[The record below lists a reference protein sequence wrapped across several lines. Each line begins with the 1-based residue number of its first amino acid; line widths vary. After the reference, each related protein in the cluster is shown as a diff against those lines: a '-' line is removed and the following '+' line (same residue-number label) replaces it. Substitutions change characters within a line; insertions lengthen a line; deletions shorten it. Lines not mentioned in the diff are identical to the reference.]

1 MCKVGGGGTPIQA
14 SPGDVMKLIQG
25 KIRLLAAFLLLVAT
39 PTASRSRSNAGSA
52 SDTPICRPINAT
64 IAAEK
69 EDCLVCMP
77 ITTTIC
83 SGYCETR
90 EMSLK
95 DERIVFNQRVCT
107 YREVR
112 YETMLLRGCP
122 AGVDPIF
129 TYPVAVS
136 CHCDLCKVASSDCT
150 VQGTGPNSCSN
161 SNPFV

>member
-1 MCKVGGGGTPIQA
+1 SPDAQALPI
-14 SPGDVMKLIQG
+14 L
-25 KIRLLAAFLLLVAT
+25 LLAAFFLLVAT
-39 PTASRSRSNAGSA
+39 PTASRRSNVGIA
-52 SDTPICRPINAT
+52 SNTPACRPINVT

-90 EMSLK
+90 GVVLGKPGFKSPLGL
-95 DERIVFNQRVCT
+95 ERIVFNQRVCT

-112 YETMLLRGCP
+112 YETTLLRGCP

-150 VQGTGPNSCSN
+150 VQGTGPNSCSLP
-161 SNPFV
+161 NPFV

>member
-1 MCKVGGGGTPIQA
+1 I
-14 SPGDVMKLIQG
+14 LITVV
-25 KIRLLAAFLLLVAT
+25 LSFLLNVGIASNT
-39 PTASRSRSNAGSA
+39 PA
-52 SDTPICRPINAT
+52 CRPINVT

-90 EMSLK
+90 GKNGEKHMLLK

-112 YETMLLRGCP
+112 YETTLLRGCP

-150 VQGTGPNSCSN
+150 VQGTGLKAYCDLLCSD
-161 SNPFV
+161 SV